1 MKNLK
6 KYKFGIAIIGLIIFF
21 TACEKDQL
29 LDQLY
34 QNGAGQSYSDND
46 LISIINDLSI
56 SADEKEDLLFESIP
70 LTDAVLIAFVRSGSI
85 FDDAYTLDLLTIS
98 FPISEN
104 LGLSILASK
113 LSDEIKG
120 EIGDMNGWYFDI
132 QKSMAAEGEEC
143 YYHPMNHEIF
153 IDHIGE
159 VHSAGLDEYIEY
171 ESDILVF
178 DANGDVDEDLT
189 SESTYNFLVSFMAEE
204 IPCLDGITA
213 EPIPFVVGPI
223 PGQGMGYICDTPM
236 TATTLTAIVEQVTQ
250 DVNEDKYKSVDKD
263 LMAEIKAIYG
273 NEEGKRMEKILQF

>member
-104 LGLSILASK
+104 LGLSILARK
-113 LSDEIKG
+113 L
-120 EIGDMNGWYFDI
+120 
-132 QKSMAAEGEEC
+132 
-143 YYHPMNHEIF
+143 
-153 IDHIGE
+153 
-159 VHSAGLDEYIEY
+159 
-171 ESDILVF
+171 
-178 DANGDVDEDLT
+178 
-189 SESTYNFLVSFMAEE
+189 
-204 IPCLDGITA
+204 
-213 EPIPFVVGPI
+213 
-223 PGQGMGYICDTPM
+223 
-236 TATTLTAIVEQVTQ
+236 
-250 DVNEDKYKSVDKD
+250 
-263 LMAEIKAIYG
+263 
-273 NEEGKRMEKILQF
+273 